1 MSARRV
7 LLLCGGR
14 SEEHEV
20 SLASARSVLEAVSAS
35 PRLEVVPLVI
45 GRDGAALGLEAS
57 ARLLGAAPPPLPNGE
72 ARGGRPVGDPAE
84 GGGACPGRPTRG
96 APGDRDGDAEAPR
109 TAGAAGDAEPART
122 AALARSLTDAG
133 GSFDVVFPL
142 LHGPFGE
149 DGSVQG
155 LLKLMGLPFVGSDVL
170 GSAVSMDKLAMKA
183 VFAAA
188 GLPQVEHRG
197 VTRHAFASDP
207 EAALAPAR
215 ELGTPVFVKP
225 ANLGSSIGVSRVDD
239 PADLRASVAAALGF
253 DRRAIVEAAAVGARE
268 LEVAVLGNDR
278 PVASGVGE
286 VRVRDGAAAF
296 YDYEAKYT
304 DGLADLIV
312 PADVPEEVARS
323 ARAMALRAFAA
334 VDAAGLARVDLF
346 YLPDG
351 RLLVNEINTIPGFTR
366 HSMYP
371 RLWQAA
377 GVSYDELIERLVEL
391 ALERR

>member
-1 MSARRV
+1 V

-14 SEEHEV
+14 SAEHDV
-20 SLASARSVLEAVSAS
+20 SLASARSVLEAVGDS

-45 GRDGAALGLEAS
+45 GRDGVALGPEAS
-57 ARLLGAAPPPLPNGE
+57 ARLLGTAPRALPNGE
-72 ARGGRPVGDPAE
+72 AQRSRP
-84 GGGACPGRPTRG
+84 
-96 APGDRDGDAEAPR
+96 DGDAPAGGGGPHGAGDGAAEAPADGPR
-109 TAGAAGDAEPART
+109 E
-122 AALARSLTDAG
+122 LARSLADAG
-133 GSFDVVFPL
+133 GAFDVVFPL
-142 LHGPFGE
+142 LHGPYGE

-155 LLKLMGLPFVGSDVL
+155 LLKVMGLPFVGSDVL
-170 GSAVSMDKLAMKA
+170 GSAVAMDKLAMKA
-183 VFAAA
+183 MFAAA
-188 GLPQVEHRG
+188 GLPQVPYRG
-197 VTRHAFASDP
+197 VTRAAFDADP
-207 EAALAPAR
+207 GAALAPAR

-239 PADLRASVAAALGF
+239 PADLEAAVASALGH
-253 DRRAIVEAAAVGARE
+253 DRRAVVEAAAVGARE

-286 VRVRDGAAAF
+286 VRVRPGARAF

-312 PADVPEEVARS
+312 PADVPEEVAQA
-323 ARAMALRAFAA
+323 ARRMALDAFAA

-377 GVSYDELIERLVEL
+377 GLSFPELIERLVEL

>member
-1 MSARRV
+1 MSGRRV

-20 SLASARSVLEAVSAS
+20 SLASARSVLEAVDGSET
-35 PRLEVVPLVI
+35 LEVVPLVI
-45 GRDGAALGLEAS
+45 GRDGGVLGLEAS
-57 ARLLGAAPPPLPNGE
+57 TRLLGTAPPPLPEEG
-72 ARGGRPVGDPAE
+72 PVP
-84 GGGACPGRPTRG
+84 
-96 APGDRDGDAEAPR
+96 
-109 TAGAAGDAEPART
+109 AGDGRAQLAES
-122 AALARSLTDAG
+122 LADAG
-133 GSFDVVFPL
+133 GGFDVVFPL
-142 LHGPFGE
+142 LHGPYGE

-155 LLKLMGLPFVGSDVL
+155 LLKVMGLPFVGSDVL
-170 GSAVSMDKLAMKA
+170 GSAVAMDKLAMKA
-183 VFAAA
+183 MFAAA
-188 GLPQVEHRG
+188 GLPQVPYRG
-197 VTRHAFASDP
+197 VTRAAFDADP
-207 EAALAPAR
+207 GAALAPAR

-239 PADLRASVAAALGF
+239 PADLEAAVASALGH
-253 DRRAIVEAAAVGARE
+253 DRRAVVEAAAVGARE

-286 VRVRDGAAAF
+286 VRVRPGARAF

-312 PADVPEEVARS
+312 PADVPEEVAQA
-323 ARAMALRAFAA
+323 ARRMALDAFAA

-377 GVSYDELIERLVEL
+377 GLSFPELIERLVEL

>member
-20 SLASARSVLEAVSAS
+20 SLASARSVLEAVGGS

-45 GRDGAALGLEAS
+45 GRDGAALGLDAS
-57 ARLLGAAPPPLPNGE
+57 ARLLGAPAPLLPNGE
-72 ARGGRPVGDPAE
+72 AS
-84 GGGACPGRPTRG
+84 
-96 APGDRDGDAEAPR
+96 R
-109 TAGAAGDAEPART
+109 TAAGGSG
-122 AALARSLTDAG
+122 ALARSLAEEG

-155 LLKLMGLPFVGSDVL
+155 LLKVMGLPFVGSDVL
-170 GSAVSMDKLAMKA
+170 GSALAMDKLAMKA

-197 VTRHAFASDP
+197 VTRHAFASAP
-207 EAALAPAR
+207 EEALAPAR

-225 ANLGSSIGVSRVDD
+225 ANLGSSIGVTRVDD
-239 PADLRASVAAALGF
+239 PADLGAAVAAALAY

-278 PVASGVGE
+278 PMASGVGE
-286 VRVRDGAAAF
+286 VRVREGGGSF

-304 DGLADLIV
+304 DGRADLFV
-312 PADVPEEVARS
+312 PADVPEDVART
-323 ARAMALRAFAA
+323 ARALALRAFAA
-334 VDAAGLARVDLF
+334 VDAAGLARVDFF

>member
-1 MSARRV
+1 MSGRRV

-14 SEEHEV
+14 SEEHDV
-20 SLASARSVLEAVSAS
+20 SLASARSVLEAVDGS
-35 PRLEVVPLVI
+35 PLLEVVPLVI

-57 ARLLGAAPPPLPNGE
+57 ARLLGAPVRPLPNGRAAHGPDAGE
-72 ARGGRPVGDPAE
+72 GQAATDGEVDRSALASADHGPDRPAAAPAE
-84 GGGACPGRPTRG
+84 
-96 APGDRDGDAEAPR
+96 
-109 TAGAAGDAEPART
+109 
-122 AALARSLTDAG
+122 LARSLADAG
-133 GSFDVVFPL
+133 GAFDVVFPL
-142 LHGPFGE
+142 LHGPYGE

-183 VFAAA
+183 AFAAA
-188 GLPQVEHRG
+188 GLPQVEHRA
-197 VTRHAFASDP
+197 VTRHAFRSDP

-215 ELGTPVFVKP
+215 ELGLPVFVKP

-239 PADLRASVAAALGF
+239 PADLQAAVAEALGF
-253 DRRAIVEAAAVGARE
+253 DRRAIVEAAAMGARE
-268 LEVAVLGNDR
+268 LEVAVLGNDE

-286 VRVRDGAAAF
+286 VRVRDGAGAF
-296 YDYEAKYT
+296 YDYQAKYT
-304 DGLADLIV
+304 DGRADLFV
-312 PADVPEEVARS
+312 PADVPEEVARA
-323 ARAMALRAFAA
+323 ARAMALEAFAA
-334 VDAAGLARVDLF
+334 VDAAGLARVDFF

-377 GVSYDELIERLVEL
+377 GLSYPELIERLVEL
-391 ALERR
+391 AVERR